1 MTLSEVLNDL
11 KSRENS
17 KSRDGMSRF
26 GINPEKAFGI
36 SVKYLRELGKKIGKN
51 HKLALELWETGF
63 HEARILATII
73 DEPNKASKSQF
84 NKWINDVNSWDLCDQ
99 LCNNLLVKTVYA
111 YDLAF
116 EWSKSK
122 TEFKKRAGFTLFAV
136 IAVHWKYLEDLDFIK
151 VFPRIID
158 EATDDRNFVKKAV
171 NWALRQIGKRNS
183 NLNKLAVETAEVLTS
198 SENKSAKWIG
208 KDALKELTD
217 KNVFIRLKENG

>member
-1 MTLSEVLNDL
+1 MTLNEILNDL

-17 KSRDGMSRF
+17 KNRAGMARF
-26 GINPEKAFGI
+26 GINAEKAFGI

-51 HKLALELWETGF
+51 HKLALELWATGF

-73 DEPNKASKSQF
+73 DEPNKVSKSQV

-99 LCNNLLVKTVYA
+99 LCNNLLVKTVFA

-136 IAVHWKYLEDLDFIK
+136 IAVHWKHLEDFDFIK
-151 VFPRIID
+151 VFPRIIE
-158 EATDDRNFVKKAV
+158 EANDDRNFVKKAV

-183 NLNKLAVETAEVLTS
+183 NLNNLAINTAEVLAG
-198 SENKSAKWIG
+198 SESKSARWIG
-208 KDALKELTD
+208 KNALKELTD
-217 KNVFIRLKENG
+217 KNVFIRLMENG

>member
-1 MTLSEVLNDL
+1 MNDVLNDL

-116 EWSKSK
+116 EWSISK

-136 IAVHWKYLEDLDFIK
+136 IAVHWKHLEDLDFIK

>member
-17 KSRDGMSRF
+17 KSREGMSRF

-51 HKLALELWETGF
+51 HKLVLELWETGF

-136 IAVHWKYLEDLDFIK
+136 IAVHWKHLEDLDFIK

-208 KDALKELTD
+208 KNALKELTD

>member
-1 MTLSEVLNDL
+1 MTLNEILNDL

-17 KSRDGMSRF
+17 KNRVGMSRF
-26 GINPEKAFGI
+26 GINTEKAFGI
-36 SVKYLRELGKKIGKN
+36 SVKYLRDLGKKIGKD
-51 HKLALELWETGF
+51 HKLALELWATGF

-136 IAVHWKYLEDLDFIK
+136 IAVHWKHLEDLDFIK

-171 NWALRQIGKRNS
+171 NWALRQIGNRNS

-208 KDALKELTD
+208 KDALKELTE

>member
-122 TEFKKRAGFTLFAV
+122 MEFKKRAGFTLFAV
-136 IAVHWKYLEDLDFIK
+136 IAVHWKHLEDLDFIK